1 MTSLSVFLVGSVGE
15 VNCKVGGG
23 GAHRDT
29 SITWINRSTLIFKA
43 VL

>member
-1 MTSLSVFLVGSVGE
+1 MTSLSVFLVGSDGE
-15 VNCKVGGG
+15 VNCKVGG